1 MLLRGANAA
10 NGHGAA
16 QESAD
21 PAREGPQMRDGVSER
36 ASPKPNAHAL
46 SARSPLVLFGTFF
59 KKKRNPEKLK
69 VLDLGRN
76 ANGLF

>member
-59 KKKRNPEKLK
+59 KKKKKSGET
-69 VLDLGRN
+69 
-76 ANGLF
+76 